1 MNGPSNIEEMSDEN
15 KRHHFKKAV
24 NVQRNEDG
32 WERAYNRDKNL
43 FIRTNSAKKSHR
55 GNLKQGLLKVP
66 HVTKELCAGKK

>member
-24 NVQRNEDG
+24 NVQRYRNEDG

-43 FIRTNSAKKSHR
+43 FIRTNSAVFAEKNHI
-55 GNLKQGLLKVP
+55 VA
-66 HVTKELCAGKK
+66 T